1 MVGFLLRAA
10 ITALGLWVASEIFD
24 GLQFASPSKLVVAAV
39 LLGVVNAFVRPLA
52 FILTLPLTV
61 LSLGL
66 FLLVLNAA
74 MVGLVAWMVPGFE
87 ISGFWTAVGAALDRE
102 PRLVGCVERHRVE
115 RQGRGIHRPE
125 VGPPVRLPMPCR
137 HRRARPARSDH
148 DDLEKSPV
156 RVLRPD
162 RAGCAGR
169 HLGQQHRVSRPGH
182 RGGEPAFLAADTGRI
197 QPVARSRSTSCCSG
211 LPSSRGCC
219 SRPAACRCAA
229 SGSMCSPASSS
240 PSAPHSRHS

>member
-24 GLQFASPSKLVVAAV
+24 GLYFASPAKLLVAAV

-87 ISGFWTAVGAALDRE
+87 ISGFWTAVGAALIVS
-102 PRLVGCVERHRVE
+102 LV
-115 RQGRGIHRPE
+115 
-125 VGPPVRLPMPCR
+125 
-137 HRRARPARSDH
+137 SW
-148 DDLEKSPV
+148 
-156 RVLRPD
+156 
-162 RAGCAGR
+162 
-169 HLGQQHRVSRPGH
+169 
-182 RGGEPAFLAADTGRI
+182 
-197 QPVARSRSTSCCSG
+197 
-211 LPSSRGCC
+211 
-219 SRPAACRCAA
+219 AA
-229 SGSMCSPASSS
+229 SSAIGSNGKVEVFTV
-240 PSAPHSRHS
+240 RK